1 MSQVRV
7 QRTIQVRSDNR
18 RDWRGRTEIV
28 NYLGQTLFQKSEHGH
43 TNEGFVLCEGRFGRG
58 VAYDGVFEGPKRLD
72 VDWGAY
78 GHGHRPNGMRGGGKM
93 AASPSR
99 SKGSR
104 LDSLHHNFKTAR
116 RTLQKMTSWSRRT
129 HGITDQK
136 FVQPAGDSFFLC
148 LYLSGRSCGSTNAC
162 LVVAHRLNFKRF
174 ISRPIKEDEW
184 VQPRQPSDEDGSRA
198 LPIIN
203 PPGH

>member
-58 VAYDGVFEGPKRLD
+58 VAYDRVFEGPKRLD
-72 VDWGAY
+72 VDWSAY
-78 GHGHRPNGMRGGGKM
+78 GHGHRRNGMRGGGKM

-129 HGITDQK
+129 HGIADQK

-148 LYLSGRSCGSTNAC
+148 LYLSGRNLQMPVWLLHIVLILSDLFQDPSRRTSGYNLGS
-162 LVVAHRLNFKRF
+162 
-174 ISRPIKEDEW
+174 
-184 VQPRQPSDEDGSRA
+184 
-198 LPIIN
+198 LPTRTD
-203 PPGH
+203 PGHCRS